1 MESLIKSNIYRILHY
16 KKAIK
21 GSIFGVIFVTLIN
34 IIDIML
40 EADGLNNIKGNDYLN
55 DFFGSE
61 LILIYLAV
69 IVTVLCSKGI
79 NDKTINYETINGYKW
94 HEILFSRIITISI
107 FQIILIFFVQS
118 LAFVVL
124 SLVNGYGGQISIFWV
139 YLEELLVLLS
149 FVIVFIVSELIF
161 QKTMIAAVISVL
173 LVIISS
179 IGNNEGTG
187 WKPLAF
193 YNLSYNASLKNS
205 LIDFVMLIGII
216 ILFYY
221 ISLFIWNRRK
231 KG

>member
-40 EADGLNNIKGNDYLN
+40 EAEGLNNIKGNDYLN

-107 FQIILIFFVQS
+107 FMRIQTTIC
-118 LAFVVL
+118 
-124 SLVNGYGGQISIFWV
+124 GYCHPT
-139 YLEELLVLLS
+139 
-149 FVIVFIVSELIF
+149 VSS
-161 QKTMIAAVISVL
+161 Q
-173 LVIISS
+173 
-179 IGNNEGTG
+179 
-187 WKPLAF
+187 
-193 YNLSYNASLKNS
+193 
-205 LIDFVMLIGII
+205 
-216 ILFYY
+216 
-221 ISLFIWNRRK
+221 
-231 KG
+231 